1 MNILESI
8 KLRPYTQHFD
18 DALLEDMIADATTE
32 VRVYCNLP
40 ESESISPMM
49 AVCIKDLVVL
59 RISKMGAEA
68 LTGESHG
75 GESQSYLT
83 DLPKDL
89 RTRLNRIR
97 RLPR

>member
-8 KLRPYTQHFD
+8 KLRPHTQHFD

-32 VRVYCNLP
+32 VRLYCNLP
-40 ESESISPMM
+40 EDEPVSPTM
-49 AVCIKDLVVL
+49 ALCVKDLVIL

-68 LTGESHG
+68 LVAESHA

-83 DLPKDL
+83 DLPKEL
-89 RTRLNRIR
+89 RMRLNRIR